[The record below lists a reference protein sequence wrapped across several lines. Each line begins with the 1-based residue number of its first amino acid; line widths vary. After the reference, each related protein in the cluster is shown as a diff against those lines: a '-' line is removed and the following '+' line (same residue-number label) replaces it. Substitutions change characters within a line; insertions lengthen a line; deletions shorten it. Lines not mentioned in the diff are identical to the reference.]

1 MSTTAAPDRSDD
13 LLRGFGDHLGLPGLC
28 FDNHGHCCIAFDAV
42 MLNLERD
49 RARGEILAYADL
61 AAFEPDRHT
70 PILPDYLEANH
81 FAALTGYGSLGLDR
95 QGGRFHLSARVPAAG
110 LTPATFQA
118 FVREFVERAEGW
130 QALIEDRSPADGTDG
145 LSGQDGE
152 LSLEQMG
159 LIRI

>member
-1 MSTTAAPDRSDD
+1 
-13 LLRGFGDHLGLPGLC
+13 
-28 FDNHGHCCIAFDAV
+28 